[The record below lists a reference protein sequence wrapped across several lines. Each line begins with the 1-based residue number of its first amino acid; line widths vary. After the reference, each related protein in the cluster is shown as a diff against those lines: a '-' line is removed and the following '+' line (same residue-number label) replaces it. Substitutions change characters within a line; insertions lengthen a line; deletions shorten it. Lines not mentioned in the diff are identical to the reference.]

1 MNSRQSFIPIDRR
14 FALARGEPLPDRTS
28 GTALF
33 ADISG
38 FTPLTETLLTELG
51 RQRGAEELTRQLNL
65 VYTALIAQLHQFQ
78 GTVIGFA
85 GDAIT
90 CWLDGDDGRRAVAC
104 AIAMQHAMKPFATVT
119 TPTGATIP
127 MAIKIGIAGGA
138 ARRFVVG
145 DPKVQF
151 NDVLA
156 GAVLDQVAKAEQMAK
171 QNETVITAQLAER
184 LGDDIEISEWRA
196 DAADRF
202 AIIKRLTCVVPPTPW
217 ADLSMDSGSEVEE
230 SAWMLEPIYQKL
242 QSGDAF
248 LAELRP
254 TVIIF
259 QRFSGLDYAEDAA
272 GEKLDAYIHWVQ
284 RTLSRYE
291 GTLLGLTIG
300 DKGSYL
306 YAVFGAP
313 IAHSDDPVRA
323 VAAALELRSPPP
335 ALAYIQGIQTGISQG
350 LVYTGAYGSK
360 ARQTYGV
367 LGNEVNMAARFMG
380 VAQPGQVIVHNRVA
394 DAARQIHEFQSIGEV
409 KVKGAAHPIELYE
422 AVGKR
427 WGQQLQ
433 RGLFDTPLVGRES
446 PLAEMH
452 QRLDDAANGAGQIVR
467 LRGALGS
474 GKSHLT
480 AVFGRQA
487 AVKGWH
493 VAVGACLSITQNTP
507 YVPWRQIFQTWID
520 LDGGEQPETIVPRLE
535 IVLQGMNPDWLFR
548 LPLLGD
554 LLDIPIPD
562 NPTTAAFEPK
572 QRQESLTAL
581 IIDMFQVW
589 SQAHPLLLIVE
600 DAHWMDESSAN
611 LATAVGRAIS
621 QLPVMLMLVQR
632 DEASDT
638 APNIEALPHF
648 FALTLAEL
656 SSAATAELLNNH
668 LSGPLTPVAQA
679 LIEAKTEGNPFFTKE
694 LTDTLRESKILYQQ
708 ESGSWDLSSQ
718 IYQELRSANCI
729 IRQDRDWALADNA
742 PLNSIDLGVPDSI
755 QGVVLA
761 RIDRL
766 PEQEKLSLK
775 VSSVI
780 GQRFALDL
788 LNLSHPQH
796 PGNDTLQRQT
806 EHMSDHDFIILE
818 QLDPAPT
825 YLFRHQ
831 ATQGVAYETLLFV
844 QRQQLHRA
852 VAAALRQIRP
862 RAAEELAHHAYIGQ
876 DWPNALHYQL
886 LVGEH
891 AQQLFANYQAIEHYR
906 KALES
911 AGHLP
916 AEETRQ
922 QRQSIHAALGELLT
936 TTGQYEPA
944 REHLNQAISLAVSSG
959 DDTGHG
965 RACRWMARSYE
976 VQGEYIPALDW
987 IQKGLIA
994 LKSAE
999 TAETAELLLLAGL
1012 INTRQGEFDN
1022 ALSLCQSGLRI
1033 AEKTGQSSVLAR
1045 AYSLQGTVIRARGDS
1060 GGAIENFQR
1069 TLDLYNQAENISG
1082 QALAQNQLATAYFDI
1097 GQWTKADHYYRQ
1109 ARTIFS
1115 QMGDAYNQL
1124 ITNNN
1129 LGGIAC
1135 NQGRL
1140 DEAIDFYQSAVRAVE
1155 QIGGS
1160 LWAMGTLSMN
1170 LGNAYLRRG
1179 DLDTA
1184 KEQLDRSR
1192 AYYQQAQARDFLPE
1206 LNRLSAELALAS
1218 GDLAEAQAKGEHAL
1232 ALSQELKV
1240 RSEEG
1245 CSLNLLGNTALQL
1258 GRLDQAER
1266 YLVDSL
1272 AILKEVGDEYQW
1284 ARSQLAF
1291 ARLLAQQGS
1300 SSQSV
1305 AALQASIAV
1314 FEQLDAA
1321 LELESALQ
1329 LKRGLSGS

>member
-1 MNSRQSFIPIDRR
+1 MTSRHSFIPIDRR
-14 FALARGEPLPDRTS
+14 FALARGETLPDRTS
-28 GTALF
+28 GTTLF

-38 FTPLTETLLTELG
+38 FTPLTETMLKELG
-51 RQRGAEELTRQLNL
+51 RQRGAEELNRQLNL
-65 VYTALIAQLHQFQ
+65 VYTALIAQLHQYQ
-78 GTVIGFA
+78 GSVIGFA

-90 CWLDGDDGRRAVAC
+90 CWLDGDDGHRAVAC
-104 AIAMQHAMKPFATVT
+104 ALAMQRAMEPFTAVT
-119 TPTGATIP
+119 TPTGTTIP
-127 MAIKIGIAGGA
+127 LAIKIGIAGGA

-145 DPKVQF
+145 DPDVQF

-156 GAVLDQVAKAEQMAK
+156 GAVLDQVAKAEQLAQ
-171 QNETVITAQLAER
+171 QNETIITAQLAEH
-184 LGDDIEISEWRA
+184 LGDDIEIAEWRE
-196 DAADRF
+196 DAGDRF
-202 AIIKRLTCVVPPTPW
+202 AIVKQLAAAVPPTPW
-217 ADLSMDSGSEVEE
+217 PDFSIESGDEVEE
-230 SAWMLEPIYQKL
+230 SAWMLDPIYQKL

-272 GEKLDAYIHWVQ
+272 GEKLDAYIQWVQ
-284 RTLSRYE
+284 HTLARYE
-291 GTLLGLTIG
+291 GTLLQLTIG

-350 LVYTGAYGSK
+350 LVYTGAYGSN

-394 DAARQIHEFQSIGEV
+394 DAARQIHQFQSIGKV
-409 KVKGAAHPIELYE
+409 KVKGAAQPIELYE

-427 WGQQLQ
+427 SDQLLQ
-433 RGLFDTPLVGRES
+433 RAGLFDTPLVGRES
-446 PLAEMH
+446 TLAKIH
-452 QRLDDAANGAGQIVR
+452 RRLDDAADGTGQILR
-467 LRGALGS
+467 LQGAMGS

-480 AVFGRQA
+480 TVFGRQA
-487 AVKGWH
+487 AAKGWH

-507 YVPWRQIFQTWID
+507 YVPWRQIFRTWID
-520 LDGGEQPETIVPRLE
+520 LDGSDQPETLIPQLE
-535 IVLQGMNPDWLFR
+535 NILEGMNPDWLFR

-554 LLDIPIPD
+554 LLDISIPD

-581 IIDMFQVW
+581 ALDMLQAW
-589 SQAHPLLLIVE
+589 SQPHPLLLIIE

-621 QLPVMLMLVQR
+621 QLPVMLILVQR
-632 DEASDT
+632 DEANAV
-638 APNIEALPHF
+638 APKTEALPHF
-648 FALTLAEL
+648 HSLTIAEL
-656 SSAATAELLNNH
+656 SSQAIAQLLSNH
-668 LSGPLTPVAQA
+668 LSGPLTAVALA
-679 LIEAKTEGNPFFTKE
+679 LIQAKTEGNPFYTKE
-694 LTDTLRESKILYQQ
+694 LADTLRDSEILYQR
-708 ESGSWDLSSQ
+708 EDSSWDFSAK
-718 IYQELRSANCI
+718 IYQDLRSANCI
-729 IRQDRDWALADNA
+729 IRQDRDWVLADNA

-766 PEQEKLSLK
+766 PEKEKLSLK

-796 PGNDTLQRQT
+796 PDPETLRQQT
-806 EHMSDHDFIILE
+806 ENMSDHDFIILE

-862 RAAEELAHHAYIGQ
+862 RAIEELAHHAYIGQ

-886 LVGEH
+886 VVGEH
-891 AQQLFANYQAIEHYR
+891 AQQLFANYQAIEHYK

-916 AEETRQ
+916 EDETSQ

-936 TTGQYEPA
+936 ATGQYDPA
-944 REHLNQAISLAVSSG
+944 REHLDQAIALAIRAG
-959 DDTGHG
+959 DDSGHG

-976 VQGEYIPALDW
+976 LQGEYIPSLEW

-1022 ALSLCQSGLRI
+1022 ALSLCQSGLHI

-1045 AYSLQGTVIRARGDS
+1045 AYSLLGTIIRARGNS
-1060 GGAIENFQR
+1060 SGAIENFQR
-1069 TLDLYNQAENISG
+1069 TLDLYIKAENISG

-1124 ITNNN
+1124 MTNNN
-1129 LGGIAC
+1129 LGGIAN

-1140 DEAIDFYQSAVRAVE
+1140 DEAIAFYQSAVRAVE

-1170 LGNAYLRRG
+1170 LGSAYLRRG

-1184 KEQLDRSR
+1184 KEQFDTSR

-1206 LNRLSAELALAS
+1206 LNRLCAERALAS
-1218 GDLAEAQAKGEHAL
+1218 GDLNEAQAKGQHAL
-1232 ALSQELKV
+1232 SLSQELKV

-1245 CSLNLLGNTALQL
+1245 CSLNLLGDTALQM

-1284 ARSQLAF
+1284 ARSQLTF
-1291 ARLLAQQGS
+1291 ARLLDKQGKPNETLEA
-1300 SSQSV
+1300 V
-1305 AALQASIAV
+1305 AAAIAI

-1321 LELESALQ
+1321 LELESALA
-1329 LKRGLSGS
+1329 LKDSLD